1 VERLRERVRAM
12 RMDTVAGGAAASGGR
27 AWRAGMTRAE
37 PRRWEV
43 EPRAGK
49 PRGHV
54 AIAHDASHDVKE
66 P

>member
-1 VERLRERVRAM
+1 M